1 MLASRKE
8 LVDYERRQRESR
20 TKSSAQISQESML
33 KRQTPD
39 EPKSPTLIAN
49 VPGKCYGCA
58 SSAVEHCVTLLRA
71 LSTNTRYRL
80 ILCSQGLIRELVAYN
95 LRHGSVRVRHD
106 VRQLLCS
113 LTRDNVKATSDLN
126 SLLMEKISTA
136 LKGHVTSPDLAA
148 AVRHEVAL
156 LASSLQKEDSCW
168 EQRLRLV
175 FVFRI
180 VSVQGIL
187 S

>member
-1 MLASRKE
+1 
-8 LVDYERRQRESR
+8 
-20 TKSSAQISQESML
+20 ML

-39 EPKSPTLIAN
+39 EPKSPTLISN
-49 VPGKCYGCA
+49 IPGKCYGCA

-71 LSTNTRYRL
+71 LSTNTHYRL

-126 SLLMEKISTA
+126 SLLMEKIATA

-168 EQRLRLV
+168 EQRLRYAFFFL
-175 FVFRI
+175 
-180 VSVQGIL
+180 SVI

>member
-1 MLASRKE
+1 MASRRE

-20 TKSSAQISQESML
+20 AKAASTSQMAQESMLL

-39 EPKSPTLIAN
+39 DPRNPNMAVN

-95 LRHGSVRVRHD
+95 LRHGNVRVRHD

-113 LTRDNVKATSDLN
+113 LTRDNARATSDLN
-126 SLLMEKISTA
+126 ALLMEKIGTA

-175 FVFRI
+175 FSI
-180 VSVQGIL
+180 NE
-187 S
+187 